1 MCPRT
6 IVFTLAM
13 IVLFGNVA
21 AARDE
26 RGFWMGGGVGS
37 VSCPDFLNAMTSSL
51 PPASRCSPVLFPIR
65 HGYSEFDQQP
75 SWQQNEN
82 CNNPV
87 CEV

>member
-37 VSCPDFLNAMTSSL
+37 VSCPDFLD
-51 PPASRCSPVLFPIR
+51 
-65 HGYSEFDQQP
+65 DQQP
-75 SWQQNEN
+75 AAGQPMFTRAFSDSPRSQR
-82 CNNPV
+82 V
-87 CEV
+87 